1 MDLLSGYSISTTFN
15 VYNFFLF
22 DVGNDLRSNLFM
34 REEII
39 RIIRKHCI

>member
-1 MDLLSGYSISTTFN
+1 MGIVLVLLLMFII
-15 VYNFFLF
+15 FFLF